1 MDAITKNFLY
11 NEYKLSKDN
20 NINAFTEYNDN
31 DNKIEKEKEK
41 ERNEEKKMI
50 EDRDYDESLG
60 ESLFF
65 DKDENKPNEMDNK
78 EKEEKNNLLG
88 NKKSRTKS
96 PNKKRSGKKSV
107 IKISKLDKENIEKKE
122 EKKKESP
129 QIILLKEEEESSN
142 KKNKTITKIINNE
155 NNINESSKIQKIINT
170 NINTNMSLYNKI
182 ISPTKNPIYQKN
194 ITILQKY
201 LSDLS
206 SIINSPLEIFILKE
220 KIEPY
225 NKIFFKLVYTSQ
237 KCKDDYDTFK
247 NAVIDNYRHLIL
259 IKTDKNIR
267 FAFYLTEKLFSSKG
281 KQNQDIIDMMSF
293 IYSFEKKTFFVPNE
307 RILCFTQSPFKPYLF
322 KLADHSIY
330 IKNNYK
336 NEKHYLLKR
345 SNVFKINNL
354 YSELNKG
361 EQAFNISILEV
372 YRAEIPD

>member
-1 MDAITKNFLY
+1 M
-11 NEYKLSKDN
+11 
-20 NINAFTEYNDN
+20 
-31 DNKIEKEKEK
+31 
-41 ERNEEKKMI
+41 
-50 EDRDYDESLG
+50 
-60 ESLFF
+60 
-65 DKDENKPNEMDNK
+65 
-78 EKEEKNNLLG
+78 
-88 NKKSRTKS
+88 
-96 PNKKRSGKKSV
+96 
-107 IKISKLDKENIEKKE
+107 
-122 EKKKESP
+122 
-129 QIILLKEEEESSN
+129 
-142 KKNKTITKIINNE
+142 
-155 NNINESSKIQKIINT
+155 
-170 NINTNMSLYNKI
+170 
-182 ISPTKNPIYQKN
+182 
-194 ITILQKY
+194 
-201 LSDLS
+201 SDLS

-330 IKNNYK
+330 IKNYYK
-336 NEKHYLLKR
+336 TEKHYLLKG